1 MAQFVGILGLLL
13 SETSILPF
21 NMTRYATVLNQI
33 TDKIERNNTRFRMN
47 EIFLFFFFKQ
57 NIILVILRDAIN
69 DLDKAAKD
77 FDIRSKSLNIEKL
90 VMII

>member
-57 NIILVILRDAIN
+57 NIILVILREAIN